1 MTDEYGCRKQVT
13 GRGGV
18 GGGEGEGRGR
28 GGRVN
33 KGYNIFIS
41 VFCCCCLFDAHEN
54 EYLTHQTYKR
64 SKVDVESEC
73 VK

>member
-1 MTDEYGCRKQVT
+1 MVGK
-13 GRGGV
+13 GRGGGGVV
-18 GGGEGEGRGR
+18 GF
-28 GGRVN
+28 N
-33 KGYNIFIS
+33 KGYNIFVS

>member
-1 MTDEYGCRKQVT
+1 MVGK
-13 GRGGV
+13 GRGGGGVV
-18 GGGEGEGRGR
+18 GF
-28 GGRVN
+28 N

-41 VFCCCCLFDAHEN
+41 VFCCCCCLFDAHEN

>member
-1 MTDEYGCRKQVT
+1 MVGK
-13 GRGGV
+13 GRGG
-18 GGGEGEGRGR
+18 GG

>member
-1 MTDEYGCRKQVT
+1 MVGK
-13 GRGGV
+13 GRGGGGVV
-18 GGGEGEGRGR
+18 GF
-28 GGRVN
+28 N

-41 VFCCCCLFDAHEN
+41 VFCCCCWFDAHEN